1 MYTENNI
8 VFNLTVIDYK
18 VQRILFSG
26 CFLLLTTVSL
36 PKLKNVKFKEIS
48 LVISTEI

>member
-1 MYTENNI
+1 
-8 VFNLTVIDYK
+8 
-18 VQRILFSG
+18 
-26 CFLLLTTVSL
+26 LLTTVSL